1 MMQCMKACIKVMD
14 KITETPDEN
23 DLLTLTSLH
32 QVALSS
38 QASHV
43 KLNTISRLTVLSQIL
58 CIRF

>member
-1 MMQCMKACIKVMD
+1 MNACIKVMD

-23 DLLTLTSLH
+23 DLLTLTSVH

-43 KLNTISRLTVLSQIL
+43 KLDTMSKFYVSGYLANHWMIK
-58 CIRF
+58 